1 MRKYKVL
8 TVWCAAAA
16 ALVALRIYQLVS
28 LTEYGTG
35 FIKEGSH
42 TAYIITSC
50 AAAVITACVA
60 VFAAAGVKGS
70 KEHKEFHLVTSLCA
84 LAFGA
89 AAAADVLVNKYASA
103 PQYVKIACIF
113 LGLFTA
119 AFYALFA
126 FRCAV
131 HFPLSPKLAAIP
143 VLFFVV
149 KSVTVFIQG
158 SYHVVIS
165 DTVIEVGV
173 YAFTMLFLL
182 EYARAVNGLS
192 GKRSVQKIA
201 AYGVCASL
209 FSLLAA
215 AKLIVALIYPS
226 ALHDT
231 AEGAVLPLFCGVY
244 IASVL
249 FTQLRFG
256 ANDDKVMGVYYSGK
270 H

>member
-1 MRKYKVL
+1 M
-8 TVWCAAAA
+8 
-16 ALVALRIYQLVS
+16 IS

-35 FIKEGSH
+35 FIGEGH
-42 TAYIITSC
+42 KTAYTVVSCVMAVII
-50 AAAVITACVA
+50 AFAAVFTAV
-60 VFAAAGVKGS
+60 GTKGS
-70 KEHKEFHLVTSLCA
+70 KDHKEFHLVTSLCA

-103 PQYVKIACIF
+103 PQYVKIACVF
-113 LGLFTA
+113 FGLLTA
-119 AFYALFA
+119 LFYGLFA

-131 HFPLSPKLAAIP
+131 HFPFSPKLAVIP

-149 KSVTVFIQG
+149 KSVTVFIKG

-173 YAFTMLFLL
+173 YSFTMLFLL

-192 GKRSVQKIA
+192 GKRSLKKIA
-201 AYGVCASL
+201 AFGVCASL
-209 FSLLAA
+209 FSLLSA
-215 AKLIVALIYPS
+215 AKLILALVYPT

-231 AEGAVLPLFCGVY
+231 AEGCVLPLFCGIY

-249 FTQLRFG
+249 FTQLKFG
-256 ANDDKVMGVYYSGK
+256 LNDDRVMGVYYTGK